1 MDTTTYVALSAQV
14 ALQKQLET
22 VANNVAN
29 ANTAGF
35 KADRPFFQSYLEPLT
50 GAGGSVSFVQDAA
63 TYIDRAS
70 GPMEVTGNPL
80 DIGLDGEGY
89 LAISGPGGTEYT
101 RDGHLRVGSDGT
113 LTDSAGRN
121 VLGADGAPLQ
131 MPSGFQDVEIK
142 SNGNI
147 KVMVNG
153 RQQDIGRIGVFR
165 PSNPNAVRK
174 GGDGLL
180 TAPESEM
187 QPSTPDAGGARLVQ
201 GSVEGSSVQPMKEI
215 ANMTELSRAY
225 ERLQTMMTN
234 ESDRERKMIDAL
246 GHPT

>member
-35 KADRPFFQSYLEPLT
+35 KADRPFFQSYLEPLS
-50 GAGGSVSFVQDAA
+50 GPGGGVSFVQDAA
-63 TYIDRAS
+63 TYIDRTS

-80 DIGLDGEGY
+80 DIALDGEGY
-89 LAISGPGGTEYT
+89 LAVAATGGTEYT
-101 RDGHLRVGSDGT
+101 RDGHLRVGPDGS
-113 LTDSAGRN
+113 LTDAAGRN
-121 VLGADGAPLQ
+121 VLGADGSPIQ
-131 MPSGFQDVEIK
+131 MPPGFEDVEIK
-142 SNGNI
+142 ANGNV
-147 KVMVNG
+147 KVKING
-153 RQQDIGRIGVFR
+153 RQQDIGQIGVFK
-165 PSNPNAVRK
+165 PSTPNVVRK

-187 QPSTPDAGGARLVQ
+187 QPSTPETGGARVVQ

-225 ERLQTMMTN
+225 ERLQSMLTN

>member
-35 KADRPFFQSYLEPLT
+35 KADRPFFQSYLERL
-50 GAGGSVSFVQDAA
+50 AGPGGGVSFVQDAA
-63 TYIDRAS
+63 TYIDRSS
-70 GPMEVTGNPL
+70 GPIDITGNPL
-80 DIGLDGEGY
+80 DIALDGDGY
-89 LAISGPGGTEYT
+89 LAVAGATGTQYT
-101 RDGHLRVGSDGT
+101 RDGHLKVGADGT
-113 LTDSAGRN
+113 LTDSAGRSI
-121 VLGADGAPLQ
+121 LGSDGSPIQ
-131 MPSGFQDVEIK
+131 MPDGFQNVEFR

-147 KVMVNG
+147 KVTVNN
-153 RQQDIGRIGVFR
+153 RQQDIGQIGVFR
-165 PSNPNAVRK
+165 PGNPNAVRK

-180 TAPESEM
+180 TAPQGEM
-187 QPSTPDAGGARLVQ
+187 QPTTPDDGGARIVQ
-201 GSVEGSSVQPMKEI
+201 GSVEGSTVQPMKEI

-225 ERLQTMMTN
+225 ERLQTMMSN

-246 GHPT
+246 GHQP

>member
-29 ANTAGF
+29 SNTAGF
-35 KADRPFFQSYLEPLT
+35 KADRPFFQSYLEPLS
-50 GAGGSVSFVQDAA
+50 GPGGGVSFVQDAA
-63 TYIDRAS
+63 TYIDRTS
-70 GPMEVTGNPL
+70 GPMEITSNPL
-80 DIGLDGEGY
+80 DIALDGEGY
-89 LAISGPGGTEYT
+89 LSVAGSQGTEYT
-101 RDGHLRVGSDGT
+101 RDGHLKVGPDGT
-113 LTDSAGRN
+113 LSDTSGRA
-121 VLGADGAPLQ
+121 VLGADGSPIQLPQ
-131 MPSGFQDVEIK
+131 GFQDVEIK

-147 KVMVNG
+147 KVTVDG
-153 RQQDIGRIGVFR
+153 RQQDIGQIGVFR
-165 PSNPNAVRK
+165 PSNPNLVRK

-180 TAPESEM
+180 TAPQSEM
-187 QPSTPDAGGARLVQ
+187 QPATPDDGGARVVQ
-201 GSVEGSSVQPMKEI
+201 GSIEGSTVQPMKEI

-246 GHPT
+246 GHPS